1 MSYYILLDKTL
12 IKRFTVSV
20 LTLAF
25 FLMTFSKTSS
35 CTYVQTTHKTDNC
48 CEYDKKINSNSLLD
62 CIFQQCVIDEN
73 KKYISDIAP
82 CKKSKKLKETEDLKI
97 NK

>member
-1 MSYYILLDKTL
+1 MMILRNK
-12 IKRFTVSV
+12 IKIIVFTFGIV
-20 LTLAF
+20 
-25 FLMTFSKTSS
+25 FLMTFSKTFS

-62 CIFQQCVIDEN
+62 CIFQQCVIVEN

-82 CKKSKKLKETEDLKI
+82 CKKSKKLKETEELK
-97 NK
+97 N

>member
-25 FLMTFSKTSS
+25 FLMTFSKTFS

-62 CIFQQCVIDEN
+62 CIIQQCVIVEN
-73 KKYISDIAP
+73 KNVYQILPPVKN
-82 CKKSKKLKETEDLKI
+82 LK
-97 NK
+97 N

>member
-1 MSYYILLDKTL
+1 MMFLRNK
-12 IKRFTVSV
+12 IKIIFFTFGIV
-20 LTLAF
+20 
-25 FLMTFSKTSS
+25 FLMTFSKTFS

-62 CIFQQCVIDEN
+62 CIIQQCVIVEN

-82 CKKSKKLKETEDLKI
+82 CKKSKKLKETEELKI
-97 NK
+97 NN

>member
-1 MSYYILLDKTL
+1 MMILRNK
-12 IKRFTVSV
+12 IKIIVFTFGIV
-20 LTLAF
+20 
-25 FLMTFSKTSS
+25 FLMTFSKTFS

-62 CIFQQCVIDEN
+62 CIMQQCVIVEN

-82 CKKSKKLKETEDLKI
+82 CKKSKKLKETEELKI
-97 NK
+97 NN